1 MKPFTIAY
9 FPPPLLRE
17 AGGDRLLPSL
27 TVNFNCVRLLMNQN
41 VLENIR
47 IILVEPAG
55 PLNVGSIAR
64 VMKNMGLKRLI
75 LVNPHCDR
83 LSDEARRMAVHGID
97 VLEQAQ
103 THPNLPDALQGC
115 QRVVA
120 TTARSRSLP
129 TPLES
134 PRQTLPWLLNSSL
147 QSALIFGPED
157 RGLNNEELNYAQRFV
172 GIRANPEYP
181 SLNLA
186 QAVAIC
192 AYELFSA
199 ANTEIDP
206 PVSNPETASFETLE
220 GYYHHLEDV
229 LLKIGYLYPHTAK
242 ARLEKFR
249 RLYSK
254 ANLTTEEVALLRG
267 ILRQIDWFRQLFP
280 KEESHNS
287 Q

>member
-1 MKPFTIAY
+1 MNKTA
-9 FPPPLLRE
+9 LE
-17 AGGDRLLPSL
+17 K
-27 TVNFNCVRLLMNQN
+27 VRI
-41 VLENIR
+41 V
-47 IILVEPAG
+47 LVEPAG

-64 VMKNMGLKRLI
+64 VMKNMGLQQLI
-75 LVNPHCDR
+75 LVNPQCDR
-83 LSDEARRMAVHGID
+83 LSEEARRMAVHGID

-103 THPNLPDALQGC
+103 TVTSLPEALRGC
-115 QRVVA
+115 QRVIA

-129 TPLES
+129 TALET
-134 PRQTLPWLLNSSL
+134 PRQALPWLLTDTFN
-147 QSALIFGPED
+147 SALIFGPED

-172 GIRANPEYP
+172 CIRANPEYS

-186 QAVAIC
+186 QAVAVC
-192 AYELFSA
+192 TYELSTA
-199 ANTEIDP
+199 A
-206 PVSNPETASFETLE
+206 ETAIIVPSLPTPESVSFETLE
-220 GYYHHLEDV
+220 GYYQHLEDI

-267 ILRQIDWFRQLFP
+267 ILRQIDWFWQLLP
-280 KEESHNS
+280 EQDSHNS